1 MTPDTATPGTVPP
14 DTVPTDNV
22 TSGGT
27 TGAEPPVVDFPLRV
41 PGESF
46 PPPRYQGYRDRQ
58 GLVVSYLPNGR
69 KVWLVTRHEDVRS
82 VLTNKK
88 ISSNPDHPGFPN
100 VSETMGVPRQ
110 EQIPGWFVGLDSP
123 EHDRFRKAL
132 IPEFTVR
139 RVREL
144 RPAVEQ
150 TVDRCIDAM
159 LAAGGEADLV
169 ADFALP
175 VPSLVISSLLGV
187 PPVDRD
193 FFESRTRTLVAIQAS
208 TDQQRDTASRELL
221 RYINRLVAIKQKWP
235 GDDLISRLLAT
246 GAIEPHEMSGVLM
259 LLLIAGHETTANNI
273 ALGVVTLLQH
283 PEWIG
288 DDRVVEE
295 TLRFHSVADLVSLRV
310 AVEDVEISG
319 QLVRAGEGIVP
330 LVAAANHDEKAF
342 SCPHAFDPARTE
354 RHHVAFGYGVH
365 QCLGQNLVRIEME
378 IAYRRLFERIPGL
391 RLAVPVEDL
400 PLKYDGVLCGLHALP
415 VRW

>member
-1 MTPDTATPGTVPP
+1 MT
-14 DTVPTDNV
+14 N
-22 TSGGT
+22 
-27 TGAEPPVVDFPLRV
+27 AEPRVVDFPLRR
-41 PGESF
+41 PGEAF
-46 PPPRYQGYRDRQ
+46 PPPRYQDYREQ
-58 GLVVSYLPNGR
+58 SGLVVCHLPNGNR
-69 KVWLVTRHEDVRS
+69 VWLVTRHEDVRA
-82 VLTNKK
+82 VLTDRR

-100 VSETMGVPRQ
+100 VSQTMGVPRQ

-132 IPEFTVR
+132 IPEFSVR

-159 LAAGGEADLV
+159 LAGGNEGDLV

-175 VPSLVISSLLGV
+175 VPSLVISALLGV

-193 FFESRTRTLVAIQAS
+193 FFESRTRTLVAIRSS
-208 TDQQRDTASRELL
+208 TDGQRDTASRELL

-246 GAIEPHEMSGVLM
+246 GAIEPREMSGVLM

-273 ALGVVTLLQH
+273 ALGVLTLLNN
-283 PEWIG
+283 PRWIG

-310 AVEDVEISG
+310 ATEDIEIAG
-319 QLVRAGEGIVP
+319 QLIRAGEGIVP
-330 LVAAANHDEKAF
+330 LVAAANHDEQAF
-342 SCPHAFDPARTE
+342 ACPYAFDPARTE

-391 RLAVPVEDL
+391 HLAAPTEEL
-400 PLKYDGVLCGLHALP
+400 PFKYDGVLCGLHALP

>member
-1 MTPDTATPGTVPP
+1 MT
-14 DTVPTDNV
+14 
-22 TSGGT
+22 S
-27 TGAEPPVVDFPLRV
+27 TGPRVVDFPLRR
-41 PGESF
+41 PGEAF
-46 PPPRYQGYRDRQ
+46 PPPHYQDYRGER
-58 GLVVSYLPNGR
+58 GLVVCHLPNGNR
-69 KVWLVTRHEDVRS
+69 VWLVTRHEDVRA
-82 VLTNKK
+82 VLTDRR

-100 VSETMGVPRQ
+100 ISQTMGVPRQ

-150 TVDRCIDAM
+150 TVDRCIDGL
-159 LAAGGEADLV
+159 LAAGTEADLV

-175 VPSLVISSLLGV
+175 VPSLVISALLGV
-187 PPVDRD
+187 PPADRD
-193 FFESRTRTLVAIQAS
+193 FFESRTRTLVAIRSS

-246 GAIEPHEMSGVLM
+246 GAIDPREMSGVLM

-273 ALGVVTLLQH
+273 ALGVVTLLAH

-288 DDRVVEE
+288 DPRVVEE

-310 AVEDVEISG
+310 AVEDVEIAG
-319 QLVRAGEGIVP
+319 QQVRAGEGIVA
-330 LVAAANHDEKAF
+330 LVAAANHDERAF
-342 SCPHAFDPARTE
+342 ACPHAFDPARTE

-365 QCLGQNLVRIEME
+365 QCLGQNLVRVEME
-378 IAYRRLFERIPGL
+378 IAYRRLFARIPGL
-391 RLAVPVEDL
+391 RLAVPAEEL
-400 PLKYDGVLCGLHALP
+400 PYKYDGVLCGLHALP

>member
-1 MTPDTATPGTVPP
+1 M
-14 DTVPTDNV
+14 
-22 TSGGT
+22 
-27 TGAEPPVVDFPLRV
+27 VVDFPLRR
-41 PGESF
+41 PGEDF
-46 PPPRYQGYRDRQ
+46 PPPRYEKYRAQ
-58 GLVVSYLPNGR
+58 PGLVLSYLPNGN
-69 KVWLVTRHEDVRS
+69 KVWLVTRHEDVRE
-82 VLTNKK
+82 VLTNRK

-100 VSETMGVPRQ
+100 ISQTMGVPRQ

-123 EHDRFRKAL
+123 EHDRFRRAL

-159 LAAGGEADLV
+159 VAGRHSADLV

-175 VPSLVISSLLGV
+175 VPSLVISALLGV

-193 FFESRTRTLVAIQAS
+193 FFESRTRTLVAVRPSA
-208 TDQQRDTASRELL
+208 DQQRDTASRELL
-221 RYINRLVAIKQKWP
+221 RYINRLVAIKERWP
-235 GDDLISRLLAT
+235 ADDLISRLLAT
-246 GAIEPHEMSGVLM
+246 GAIAPQEMSGVLM

-273 ALGVVTLLQH
+273 ALGVLTLLDN

-295 TLRFHSVADLVSLRV
+295 TLRAHSVADLVSLRV
-310 AVEDVEISG
+310 AIEDVEIAG
-319 QLVRAGEGIVP
+319 QVVRAGEGIVP
-330 LVAAANHDEKAF
+330 LVAAANHDPEAF
-342 SCPHAFDPARTE
+342 GCPHRFDPARTE

-365 QCLGQNLVRIEME
+365 QCLGQNLVRVEME
-378 IAYRRLFERIPGL
+378 IAYRKLFERVPTL
-391 RLAVPVEDL
+391 RLAIPAAEL
-400 PLKYDGVLCGLHALP
+400 PLKYDGVLHGLHALP